1 MLHIGRFFGAFSPPP
16 PAGVPKP
23 DAQQKELI
31 VYKTKKEHLKL
42 LELGYCPE
50 SLTSQVHRIG
60 KNRPV
65 FFYSNDAIY
74 ISSYLGTCYPK
85 TYTPI
90 DHTKST
96 INSIGII
103 IGNGYVL
110 SLLPDICADDILLI
124 DTQPVVHY
132 FILAVREL
140 ILQANI
146 DDEFGLLKAK
156 LIAQIRL
163 LENTINHQATVID
176 AEVTVVDEM
185 RMLGSKHF
193 LANKTRFVQ
202 CREALK
208 TKELLPIEIDISDID
223 LIKLLSETIELSECN
238 VSFLNLTNV
247 ADYTGTHKLY
257 SSIQQLPLA
266 DNLKIITTQLV
277 SDINKRVC
285 YVSTNLSEFHETLSH
300 KPHFSLTY

>member
-1 MLHIGRFFGAFSPPP
+1 MFHIGRFFGISSPP
-16 PAGVPKP
+16 AVVPKP
-23 DAQQKELI
+23 YIQQEELI
-31 VYKTKKEHLKL
+31 LYKTKKEHLKL
-42 LELGYCPE
+42 IELGYCPE
-50 SLTSQVHRIG
+50 LLTSQIHEFG
-60 KNRPV
+60 KSRPV
-65 FFYSNDAIY
+65 FFYSNDARY
-74 ISSYLGTCYPK
+74 ISSYLRTCYPK
-85 TYTPI
+85 TYAPT
-90 DHTKST
+90 DHLKSM

-110 SLLPDICADDILLI
+110 SLLPDICSDDILLL

-132 FILAVREL
+132 FILMVREL

-146 DDEFGLLKAK
+146 DDEFGLLKKK

-176 AEVTVVDEM
+176 AQVTIIDEM

-223 LIKLLSETIELSECN
+223 YIKLLSEAIELSECN

-277 SDINKRVC
+277 SDTNKRKC
-285 YVSTNLSEFHETLSH
+285 CVSTNLAEFYEALND
-300 KPHFSLTY
+300 KPHFSFTY